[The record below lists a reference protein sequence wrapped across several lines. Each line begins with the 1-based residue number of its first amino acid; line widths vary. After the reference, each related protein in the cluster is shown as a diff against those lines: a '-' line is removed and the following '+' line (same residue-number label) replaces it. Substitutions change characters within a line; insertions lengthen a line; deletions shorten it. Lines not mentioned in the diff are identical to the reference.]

1 MKLFSIIDDEEKD
14 NYIISSIHNDIGYK
28 HTRQMLS
35 RRYERD
41 FYVPDIQIIK
51 ADTRTDRRLVLYHDL
66 RNGIE
71 LDDTT
76 RDDVMQNIR
85 FLWGAPVKLYS
96 KEQDS
101 GTKRFTFTV
110 E

>member
-1 MKLFSIIDDEEKD
+1 MKLFTISDDEDKD
-14 NYIISSIHNDIGYK
+14 KYIISSIHNERGYK
-28 HTRQMLS
+28 DVRQKLS

-71 LDDTT
+71 LDEAT
-76 RDDVMQNIR
+76 RDDVMQNLR
-85 FLWGAPVKLYS
+85 FLWGAPIKLYS
-96 KEQDS
+96 KGYDNQ
-101 GTKRFTFTV
+101 KKFTFTV
-110 E
+110 D